1 MMELVG
7 SVELLVVVAAVAAV
21 VVVAVVVVAV
31 VVAVVVVAVILF
43 LFLLWVLIFD
53 GGCSWEL
60 SLGRA
65 CGGWSLDLER
75 ARRAAAVT
83 VGDTDL
89 LLSSKV
95 GEFGRELALVKRS
108 TLLSFFKG
116 ECTLFL
122 RSRDGLIWNTTLS
135 KLEPDIDR
143 RRAERAAA
151 SLVDVCTNAVA
162 SVAWTNM
169 VLGEALLWIDCLTAG
184 LEGGWR

>member
-1 MMELVG
+1 VVVSMVELVELVE
-7 SVELLVVVAAVAAV
+7 SVKLVVVVAAVAAV
-21 VVVAVVVVAV
+21 VAVVVV
-31 VVAVVVVAVILF
+31 VILF

-53 GGCSWEL
+53 GGCSCEL

-95 GEFGRELALVKRS
+95 GEFGRELALVNRS

-116 ECTLFL
+116 EWTLFL
-122 RSRDGLIWNTTLS
+122 RSREGLIWNTTLS

-151 SLVDVCTNAVA
+151 SLVDVCTNAEA

>member
-1 MMELVG
+1 MMELVE
-7 SVELLVVVAAVAAV
+7 SVELLVVVVAAV
-21 VVVAVVVVAV
+21 VVA
-31 VVAVVVVAVILF
+31 VVAVILF

-95 GEFGRELALVKRS
+95 GEFGRELALVNRS

-151 SLVDVCTNAVA
+151 SLVDVCTNAEA

-169 VLGEALLWIDCLTAG
+169 VRGEALLWIDCLTAG